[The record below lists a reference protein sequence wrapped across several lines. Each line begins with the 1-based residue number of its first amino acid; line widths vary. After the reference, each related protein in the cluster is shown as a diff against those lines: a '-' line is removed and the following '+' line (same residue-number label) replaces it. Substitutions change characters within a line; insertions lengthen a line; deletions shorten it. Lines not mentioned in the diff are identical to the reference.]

1 MTWRTHALV
10 GIGSLWLLEPV
21 PHAIG
26 NGDGVSNVGLL
37 AVVAAFGALL
47 PDLDAQQSRIRHL
60 SPGWGIEPFALPS
73 LLLHRAFGHR
83 GLLHSG
89 LGLAL
94 FTVLFALPLA
104 FWWGWQP
111 SVALVLGYASHL
123 AADACTRTGIPLLY
137 IPLLHPRRL
146 RFFLLPPGLRLVTG
160 SPAEDALLPLLA
172 APVLLLLF
180 LHLRNLA
187 G

>member
-10 GIGSLWLLEPV
+10 GVGSLWLLQPV
-21 PHAIG
+21 PHGIG
-26 NGDGVSNVGLL
+26 AGDGVSNVGLL
-37 AVVAAFGALL
+37 AAVAVFGALL
-47 PDLDAQQSRIRHL
+47 PDLDASQSRIKHL
-60 SPGWGIEPFALPS
+60 SPGWGIEPFVLPS

-111 SVALVLGYASHL
+111 SAALALGYASHL
-123 AADACTRTGIPLLY
+123 AADACTRTGIPLL
-137 IPLLHPRRL
+137 HPRRL
-146 RFFLLPPGLRLVTG
+146 RFFLLPPSLRLVTG
-160 SPAEDALLPLLA
+160 SPAEDAMLPLLA
-172 APVLLLLF
+172 APILLLLF

>member
-1 MTWRTHALV
+1 MTWRTHALA
-10 GIGSLWLLEPV
+10 GIGSLWLLDAA
-21 PHAIG
+21 PHGIG
-26 NGDGVSNVGLL
+26 AGNGVSNVGLL
-37 AVVAAFGALL
+37 AALAAFGALL
-47 PDLDAQQSRIRHL
+47 PDLDAQQSRIKHL
-60 SPGWGIEPFALPS
+60 SPGWGIEPFVLPS
-73 LLLHRAFGHR
+73 LLLYRALGHR

-111 SVALVLGYASHL
+111 SAALALGYTSHL
-123 AADACTRTGIPLLY
+123 AADGCTRRG

-146 RFFLLPPGLRLVTG
+146 RFFLLPPKLRLVTG
-160 SPAEDALLPLLA
+160 SSAEDALLPLLA
-172 APVLLLLF
+172 ALALLLLL
-180 LHLRNLA
+180 LHLRNIA